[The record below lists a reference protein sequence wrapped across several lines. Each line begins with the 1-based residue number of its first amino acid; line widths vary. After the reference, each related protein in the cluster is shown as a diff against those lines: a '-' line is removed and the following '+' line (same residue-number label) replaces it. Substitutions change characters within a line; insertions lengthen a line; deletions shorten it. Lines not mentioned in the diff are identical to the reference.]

1 MKIKQSEDEDE
12 GVCELFVSVS
22 VQYQAIDDSSTVKS
36 IPQVLGDLRRN
47 NLISVAATSFPPHL
61 GGEKVLNSS
70 FATDNH
76 QSCGRR

>member
-22 VQYQAIDDSSTVKS
+22 VWQAIDNSSTVKS
-36 IPQVLGDLRRN
+36 IPQDLGDHRRN